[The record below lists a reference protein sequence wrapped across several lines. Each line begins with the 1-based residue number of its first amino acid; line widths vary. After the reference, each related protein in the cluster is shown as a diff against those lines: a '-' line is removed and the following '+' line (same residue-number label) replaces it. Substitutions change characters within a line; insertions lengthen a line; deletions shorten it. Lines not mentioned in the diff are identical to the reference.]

1 MVLSKKS
8 NKKNNVGK
16 RSMRKT
22 RKGGKKSKM
31 TSKKTGKKGTNKGK
45 GGKKGKKQFRK
56 MSRKNQKKGGGELTL
71 LDKVRTRME
80 PYTEKYVYD
89 MINKY
94 HNSATT
100 EDAKKQLEV
109 SFNELRFHIDKNEMG
124 NECFWDTD
132 YLQITLKMNASKKN
146 AAFDDS
152 MTCGGEQGFKQLN
165 IADVKVPSVTW
176 SPINIPGADTKYTFY
191 YKKF

>member
-31 TSKKTGKKGTNKGK
+31 TSKKTEKKGTKKGK

-56 MSRKNQKKGGGELTL
+56 MSRKKQKKGGELTL
-71 LDKVRTRME
+71 LDKVRTSME
-80 PYTEKYVYD
+80 PYTEIKVKD
-89 MINKY
+89 MINEY
-94 HNSATT
+94 HNSATPDT
-100 EDAKKQLEV
+100 TKKQLDV
-109 SFNELRFHIDKNEMG
+109 SFNELRFHIDKNNTG
-124 NECFWDTD
+124 NECFYDTD

-146 AAFDDS
+146 AAFDES
-152 MTCGGEQGFKQLN
+152 MTCRGNPWGFKQLN

-191 YKKF
+191 YRKS